1 MSAAL
6 EEVARRALIDQRE
19 TEALAQLLPA
29 AVAGESPRLWQ
40 WTALLHRALE
50 QHPAAL
56 IAFARAAAA
65 APDDPGIA
73 HGHARV
79 ALEAGIASVALFERA
94 RRLAPTD
101 GGVLLGLGSARL
113 AAGEGE
119 VALADLTAI
128 LDANPCWIDG
138 HRQFAQVAA
147 LLGRPDRARD
157 SFDRAIARGEQALVP
172 ARLDYL
178 IQARRFAELGALAAD
193 DRSAAL
199 YRVIAAAET
208 FDRAAADRG
217 FAALGPVPELR
228 IWRVRYLIR
237 TGRIADALPV
247 IDQWLAS
254 GDAVSAWPYAAIA
267 WRLTDDPRLAWLDR
281 ADFVSVVDLGDLPAG
296 LGDTLRALHARS
308 GQYDDQSV
316 SGGSQTD
323 GPLFARINP
332 AIVALRAIISDAVT
346 AYVAALPAPD
356 PAHPLLRHRRDRLP
370 RFAGSWSVRLG
381 AAGHH
386 RAHVHPLGWISS
398 ALYVAVPPA
407 TERGAQ
413 AYAGWLA
420 LGEPEE
426 GLATGIEPTQMV
438 EPRPGRLVLFP
449 STMWHGTRPFAVGE
463 RMSVAFDVAPPR

>member
-1 MSAAL
+1 MSSAL
-6 EEVARRALIDQRE
+6 EEVARRALVDQRE
-19 TEALAQLLPA
+19 TEALAQLIPA
-29 AVAGESPRLWQ
+29 AAAGQSPRLWQ
-40 WTALLHRALE
+40 WTGLLHRALE
-50 QHPAAL
+50 QHGDAL
-56 IAFARAAAA
+56 TAFARAATA

-119 VALADLTAI
+119 EALADLAAT
-128 LDANPCWIDG
+128 LDASPGWIDG
-138 HRQFAQVAA
+138 HRQFAQLAA
-147 LLGRPDRARD
+147 LLGRPDRASD
-157 SFDRAIARGEQALVP
+157 SFDRAIVRGEQALGP
-172 ARLDYL
+172 ARLDCFVR
-178 IQARRFAELGALAAD
+178 ARRFAELGALATD
-193 DRSAAL
+193 DRSAVHYQA
-199 YRVIAAAET
+199 IAAAET
-208 FDRAAADRG
+208 GDRAAADRL
-217 FAALGPVPELR
+217 FAALGPVPALR
-228 IWRVRYLIR
+228 IWRVRHLIR
-237 TGRIADALPV
+237 TGRTADALPL

-254 GDAVSAWPYAAIA
+254 DDAVSAWPYAAIA
-267 WRLTDDPRLAWLDR
+267 WRLTDDPRFAWLDR
-281 ADFVSVVDLGDLPAG
+281 RDFISVVDLGDLPAG

-308 GQYDDQSV
+308 GQFDDQSV

-323 GPLFARINP
+323 GPLFARIDP

-356 PAHPLLRHRRDRLP
+356 AAHPLLRHRRDRLP

-386 RAHVHPLGWISS
+386 RAHVHPLGSISS
-398 ALYVAVPPA
+398 ALYVTVPSVA
-407 TERGAQ
+407 ERGAEPD
-413 AYAGWLA
+413 AGWLA
-420 LGEPEE
+420 LGDPEA
-426 GLATGIEPTQMV
+426 GLATGIEPMQMV